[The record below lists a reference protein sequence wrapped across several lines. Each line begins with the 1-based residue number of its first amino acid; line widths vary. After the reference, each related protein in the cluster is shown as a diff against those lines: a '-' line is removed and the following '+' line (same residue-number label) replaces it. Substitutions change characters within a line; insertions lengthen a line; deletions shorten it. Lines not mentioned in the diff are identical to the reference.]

1 MTKEWAPTSITSFF
15 LSYGT
20 VSVTHSSRRPYRAA
34 LSLFERLVVK
44 GVSHARDWNGEPR
57 DSEREAAP
65 SSPYGRGCYHFPH
78 YIINIICLFRS
89 LHLRFTERRGSVAS
103 RVKWTGPLS
112 THSPRALLRR
122 SPRYMSEMRPLPSVD
137 RSEWT
142 VGWKGSIVPHSPL
155 PMWFTPFTPHDG
167 PEGSEGPGSEWE
179 RVNHMPLVSLSS
191 HPFPFRS
198 VSSGT
203 LGSLTSLMMRES
215 DTVVPL
221 GSLCSPFVTGG
232 RLTQSIESF
241 ILGWAPSFPT
251 SLTASGSF
259 PTVFHLQH

>member
-1 MTKEWAPTSITSFF
+1 MRPAPSP
-15 LSYGT
+15 L
-20 VSVTHSSRRPYRAA
+20 HSSHFRSP
-34 LSLFERLVVK
+34 SV
-44 GVSHARDWNGEPR
+44 ARMIRKWG
-57 DSEREAAP
+57 SGFP
-65 SSPYGRGCYHFPH
+65 SH
-78 YIINIICLFRS
+78 YIRS
-89 LHLRFTERRGSVAS
+89 TLRPEGFTKGRSPLPIVAS
-103 RVKWTGPLS
+103 DTSGEEVRWTSPNPSASFGSLCSLGAKGLS
-112 THSPRALLRR
+112 
-122 SPRYMSEMRPLPSVD
+122 D
-137 RSEWT
+137 EW
-142 VGWKGSIVPHSPL
+142 GWKGSIVPHSPL

-167 PEGSEGPGSEWE
+167 PEGSEGPGSEWN

-198 VSSGT
+198 VSSAT